1 MRQVCRILDL
11 TTPPLT
17 TDTPHDTSWRAVLTD
32 RHAPALALVCLA
44 IWLHAG
50 DSLIVATM
58 LPSIVAEVGGEE
70 LVACTYLLY
79 VLASVVAGSAAA
91 LMTMRFGLRAPMA
104 TTAIVFGIGCLV
116 SALAPNMPVILIGG
130 LLQGIGGGVLASLAF
145 IATREIFPSHLFPKA
160 IAAMSTLWGASAF
173 HGPLLGGVFVE
184 LANWRWCFAAFA
196 AQAGV
201 LAIFVL
207 LQKDQMSP
215 KAEDA
220 PGVPWKG
227 LLVLTSPSS
236 PSAWLGVDVEPLK
249 SSTYIAFGILL
260 FVAFLRLDARAS
272 SLRMLPQAPF
282 SLKTPTGAALLM
294 VFGLSLATVTNT
306 IYGTLLLSR
315 IHGVCALGA
324 GYVLACGSI
333 GWSIAAFAFSN
344 SREALDARLIVTGTS
359 IITATLVGF
368 DLIFPS
374 GPVWAIAALSL
385 ANGAG
390 FGMCWGFVLR
400 RATALAHL
408 DEGQRVTGAI
418 AMVQRIGYAFGAA
431 FIGMVGNAF
440 GFEATRDA
448 GALGRLASLLFLAC
462 LPFANLDLGAMA
474 RFVTYTT
481 PTSHPPKQEP
491 PDDPDQHQGK
501 AESL

>member
-1 MRQVCRILDL
+1 M
-11 TTPPLT
+11 
-17 TDTPHDTSWRAVLTD
+17 
-32 RHAPALALVCLA
+32 
-44 IWLHAG
+44 WLHAG

-70 LVACTYLLY
+70 LVAWTYLLY

-116 SALAPNMPVILIGG
+116 SALAANMPVILIGR
-130 LLQGIGGGVLASLAF
+130 LLQGIGGGVLVSLAF

-173 HGPLLGGVFVE
+173 LGPLLGGVFVE
-184 LANWRWCFAAFA
+184 LANWRWGFAAFA

-201 LAIFVL
+201 LAMFVL

-215 KAEDA
+215 NPGD
-220 PGVPWKG
+220 PLGVPWKG
-227 LLVLTSPSS
+227 LLILTLAVLSIGL
-236 PSAWLGVDVEPLK
+236 AGVDVEPMK
-249 SSTYIAFGILL
+249 SSAFIAIGVLL
-260 FVAFLRLDARAS
+260 FVAFLRLDARAG

-282 SLKTPTGAALLM
+282 NLGTPTGAALLM

-315 IHGVCALGA
+315 IHGVSALGA

-368 DLIFPS
+368 ALFFPS

-400 RATALAHL
+400 RATALAHP

-418 AMVQRIGYAFGAA
+418 TTVQRIGYAFGAA
-431 FIGMVGNAF
+431 FIGIVGNAL

-448 GALGRLASLLFLAC
+448 GALGRLASLLFVASM
-462 LPFANLDLGAMA
+462 PFATLALVAMT
-474 RFVTYTT
+474 RFVTYKA
-481 PTSHPPKQEP
+481 PTGHPPNQEP

-501 AESL
+501 AEPL